1 MTHKEDTRLEA
12 CLDSS
17 GSSANKSQDVVEGM
31 PQKEAKRTKE
41 THTLDTDDC
50 VDSGVAEK
58 NAMQDLAPTWV
69 VESPCEPMPSLDKN
83 STTETSELSPTDNEK
98 QLQRDL
104 VESFPMDKQSLDMF

>member
-1 MTHKEDTRLEA
+1 
-12 CLDSS
+12 
-17 GSSANKSQDVVEGM
+17 M

-58 NAMQDLAPTWV
+58 NAMQDLAPTWAM
-69 VESPCEPMPSLDKN
+69 ESPCEPMPSLDKN